1 MKYVELSIKYKNFN
15 DTILDIIVS
24 NRQRMF
30 SDRIKNKRRKIR

>member
-1 MKYVELSIKYKNFN
+1 MQYVELSIKYKNFN
-15 DTILDIIVS
+15 DTILDIIAS